1 MTYEQAR
8 EIKEQ
13 LTIENDRLSQ
23 ILHDFVKLGEDS
35 VLKGLPTKE
44 IRETKEYKD
53 AVKNFDKS
61 FAELKAFNKW
71 FLKNFKKEYLKERDR
86 KRQKR

>member
-13 LTIENDRLSQ
+13 LTIENDRLSK
-23 ILHDFVKLGEDS
+23 ILHDFVALGEDS

-53 AVKNFDKS
+53 AVKNFEKS
-61 FAELKAFNKW
+61 FAELRAYNKW

>member
-13 LTIENDRLSQ
+13 LTIENDRLSK
-23 ILHDFVKLGEDS
+23 ILHDFVALGEDS